1 VASRNTESLT
11 LPVLGMTCAACQH
24 HVEEALRATA
34 GVESARVDL
43 MAHRA
48 SVVFDPA
55 MASPGQ
61 LVEAI
66 RGAGYD
72 AVLHPTDKSPSVG
85 TPVLP
90 REGETGARV
99 EDAASGAIGGA
110 AMKAWVTLAAGAAAM
125 LLAMPLETEMSAL
138 DIFLA
143 RVFPWLYAIPAS
155 ALRWF
160 LLVLTAV
167 VVAWAGRGIYL
178 SAWRALRH
186 GTTNMNTLV
195 SLGTGVAFLHS
206 AYATVWPAPGRA
218 VYFDAVLLILGFLLL
233 GKALEARAKR
243 RALAALDSLSR
254 LRPATARRLV
264 DGVQTVVP
272 LEEVRPGDN
281 VVVLP
286 GERFPVDATIV
297 EGRTTVDESMLTGEA
312 TPLERATGGRVL
324 AGSLN
329 YDGAVVCRAES
340 LGEETM
346 LAQIARMVD
355 QAQSSRA
362 PMERL
367 ADAASAIFVPVVLG
381 LAAVTFV
388 AWLLAAHSLPLALAN
403 TVAVLVIACP
413 CAMGLA
419 VPAALTVAVGRGA
432 QMGVLFKGGEA
443 MERLAHVNAIVLDK
457 TGTLTVGRPALEKVQ
472 GVGNREQGAEKPRTR
487 DKGNESSSENA
498 GPSTP
503 LAAKSAANFAQ
514 DDKSIFPQDDHVMS
528 ERELLR
534 MAAAAEERSNH
545 PLAHAIVD
553 YSLGFGL
560 KWEAAQNV
568 QIFPGRGVSARAEG
582 HECLLGNEALFRE
595 FLINLPGDVA
605 APEPGVTRLWM
616 AVDGAAA
623 GYFDA
628 RDALRPDAAAAV
640 AALRGAGLRVLM
652 LTGDSAAAAAPIA
665 QQAGITEVEAGL
677 DPAGKLA
684 RIRALQK
691 SGLRVAM
698 VGDGIN
704 DAAALATA
712 DAGIAMGSGAD
723 LAQEAGDVL
732 LLRTQ
737 PMAIPAALALARQT
751 VRVMRQNLGWAVGY
765 NLLGIPL
772 AAGALY
778 PAFHILLT
786 PWLAAAAMA
795 MSSVCVLGNSLRL
808 RGWQPAEKPHS

>member
-1 VASRNTESLT
+1 MASSTTESLT
-11 LPVLGMTCAACQH
+11 LPVLGMTCASCQH

-43 MAHRA
+43 MGHRA
-48 SVVFDPA
+48 TVVFDRA
-55 MASPGQ
+55 TASPAQ

-72 AVLHPTDKSPSVG
+72 AVL
-85 TPVLP
+85 P
-90 REGETGARV
+90 REDGGSARN
-99 EDAASGAIGGA
+99 EDATEGATT
-110 AMKAWVTLAAGAAAM
+110 KAWVTLTAGAAAM
-125 LLAMPLETEMSAL
+125 LLAMPLETEMGAG
-138 DIFLA
+138 DAFLA
-143 RVFPWLYAIPAS
+143 RVLPWLYAIPAP

-160 LLVLTAV
+160 LLALTAV
-167 VVAWAGRGIYL
+167 VVAWAGRGIYG
-178 SAWRALRH
+178 SAWSALRH

-195 SLGTGVAFLHS
+195 SLGTGVAFAYS
-206 AYATVWPAPGRA
+206 AYATVWPAPGRE
-218 VYFDAVLLILGFLLL
+218 VYFDAVLLIVGFLLL
-233 GKALEARAKR
+233 GKALESRAKR
-243 RALAALDSLSR
+243 RARAALDSLSR

-272 LEEVRPGDN
+272 LEEVRPGDS

-286 GERFPVDATIV
+286 GERFPVDATIL
-297 EGRTTVDESMLTGEA
+297 EGRTTVDESMLTGEP
-312 TPLERATGGRVL
+312 TPLERAVGGRVL

-340 LGEETM
+340 LGEDTM
-346 LAQIARMVD
+346 LAQIARMMD

-367 ADAASAIFVPVVLG
+367 ADVASAIFVPVVLG

-388 AWLLAAHSLPLALAN
+388 AWLVAAHSLPLALAN

-432 QMGVLFKGGEA
+432 QLGVLFKGGEA
-443 MERLAHVNAIVLDK
+443 LERLAHVDAIVLDK
-457 TGTLTVGRPALEKVQ
+457 TGTLTVGRPVLERIQ
-472 GVGNREQGAEKPRTR
+472 GIGNREQGTEKPGAREQ
-487 DKGNESSSENA
+487 GSEGA
-498 GPSTP
+498 ETP
-503 LAAKSAANFAQ
+503 GAREQ
-514 DDKSIFPQDDHVMS
+514 GS
-528 ERELLR
+528 EGARKAEGELLR

-545 PLAHAIVD
+545 PLALAVVD
-553 YSLGFGL
+553 AARARGL
-560 KWEAAQNV
+560 EWQPAEDAQV
-568 QIFPGRGVSARAEG
+568 LPGRGLTARMEG
-582 HECLLGNEALFRE
+582 HDCILGNEALFSE
-595 FLINLPGDVA
+595 SGIALPSDVA

-616 AVDGAAA
+616 AVDGVPAA
-623 GYFDA
+623 YFDA
-628 RDALRPDAAAAV
+628 RDALRPDAADAIAE
-640 AALRGAGLRVLM
+640 LRSAGLRVLM

-665 QQAGITEVEAGL
+665 EQAGIKEVEAGL

-684 RIRALQK
+684 RIRELQK

-712 DAGIAMGSGAD
+712 DAGIAMGSGTD

-732 LLRTQ
+732 LLRAQ
-737 PMAIPAALALARQT
+737 PAAIPAALELARQT

-795 MSSVCVLGNSLRL
+795 LSSVCVLANSLRL
-808 RGWQPAEKPHS
+808 RAWQPAPLAASSAR

>member
-1 VASRNTESLT
+1 
-11 LPVLGMTCAACQH
+11 
-24 HVEEALRATA
+24 VEAALRATP
-34 GVESARVDL
+34 GVEQARVDL

-48 SVVFDPA
+48 NVVFDAALAGPEQ
-55 MASPGQ
+55 M
-61 LVEAI
+61 VEAI

-72 AVLHPTDKSPSVG
+72 AVL
-85 TPVLP
+85 P
-90 REGETGARV
+90 RAGESGARA
-99 EDAASGAIGGA
+99 EDSTADAGV
-110 AMKAWVTLAAGAAAM
+110 KVWVTLAAGAAAM
-125 LLAMPLETEMSAL
+125 LLAMPLEAEMGAL
-138 DIFLA
+138 DSFPA
-143 RVFPWLYAIPAS
+143 RALQWLYNIPAP

-160 LLVLTAV
+160 LLLMTAA
-167 VVAWAGRGIYL
+167 VVAWAGRGIYA
-178 SAWRALRH
+178 SAWRATRH
-186 GTTNMNTLV
+186 RTTNMNTLV
-195 SLGTGVAFLHS
+195 SLGTGVAFFYS
-206 AYATVWPAPGRA
+206 AYATIWPGPGRQ
-218 VYFDAVLLILGFLLL
+218 VYYDAVLLIVGFLLL
-233 GKALEARAKR
+233 GKNLESRAKR
-243 RALAALDSLSR
+243 RALGALDSLSR

-264 DGVQTVVP
+264 DDVQTVVP
-272 LEEVRPGDN
+272 LEEVHPGDSI
-281 VVVLP
+281 VVLP

-312 TPLERATGGRVL
+312 TPLERGVGGHVL

-329 YDGAVVCRAES
+329 YDGAVVCRAQS
-340 LGEETM
+340 LGEETVI
-346 LAQIARMVD
+346 AQIARMVD

-367 ADAASAIFVPVVLG
+367 ADRASAIFVPVVLG
-381 LAAVTFV
+381 LAAATFV
-388 AWLLAAHSLPLALAN
+388 VWMAAAHSLPLALAS

-432 QMGVLFKGGEA
+432 QLGVLFKGGEA
-443 MERLAHVNAIVLDK
+443 LERLAHLDAVVLDK
-457 TGTLTVGRPALEKVQ
+457 TGTLTVGKPVLERMQVIQ
-472 GVGNREQGAEKPRTR
+472 EPREEKTT
-487 DKGNESSSENA
+487 A
-498 GPSTP
+498 GPSTSQ
-503 LAAKSAANFAQ
+503 AAGAAFSAQ
-514 DDKSIFPQDDHVMS
+514 DDNSGFAHDDSAMR
-528 ERELLR
+528 ERRLLR

-545 PLAHAIVD
+545 PLAFAVVD
-553 YSLGFGL
+553 FTSRLGL
-560 KWEAAQNV
+560 TWEPAQDV
-568 QIFPGRGVSARAEG
+568 QNFPGRGLSARVEG
-582 HECLLGNEALFRE
+582 HECLLGNEALFSE
-595 FLINLPGDVA
+595 FFVRLPADVA

-623 GYFDA
+623 AYFDA

-640 AALRGAGLRVLM
+640 AALRVAGLRVLM

-684 RIRALQK
+684 RIRALQQD
-691 SGLRVAM
+691 GLRVAM

-712 DAGIAMGSGAD
+712 DAGIAMGGGAD

-732 LLRTQ
+732 LMRAQ
-737 PMAIPAALALARQT
+737 PSAIPAALALARQT

-778 PAFHILLT
+778 PAFHILLS

-795 MSSVCVLGNSLRL
+795 LSSVCVLGNSLRL
-808 RGWQPAEKPHS
+808 RGWQPQTIAGTSPR

>member
-1 VASRNTESLT
+1 MASGSTESLT

-24 HVEEALRATA
+24 HVEEALRATT

-55 MASPGQ
+55 LAAPGQ

-72 AVLHPTDKSPSVG
+72 AVL
-85 TPVLP
+85 P
-90 REGETGARV
+90 REGDGDARV
-99 EDAASGAIGGA
+99 DDVAAGA
-110 AMKAWVTLAAGAAAM
+110 ATKTWVTLAAGAAAM
-125 LLAMPLETEMSAL
+125 LLAMPLEMKAGGDDAFLMHAL
-138 DIFLA
+138 
-143 RVFPWLYAIPAS
+143 PWLYAIPAP
-155 ALRWF
+155 ALRWS
-160 LLVLTAV
+160 LLVLTAA

-178 SAWRALRH
+178 SAGRALRH
-186 GTTNMNTLV
+186 STTNMNTLV
-195 SLGTGVAFLHS
+195 SLGTGVAFAYS
-206 AYATVWPAPGRA
+206 VYATVWPAPGRA

-233 GKALEARAKR
+233 GKSLEGRAKR

-254 LRPATARRLV
+254 LRPATARLLV

-272 LEEVRPGDN
+272 LKEVRPGDS

-286 GERFPVDATIV
+286 GERFPVDATIL
-297 EGRTTVDESMLTGEA
+297 EGRTSVDESMLTGEA
-312 TPLERATGGRVL
+312 MPLERTVGGRVL

-388 AWLLAAHSLPLALAN
+388 AWMLAAHSLPLALAN

-443 MERLAHVNAIVLDK
+443 LERLAHVDAIVLDK
-457 TGTLTVGRPALEKVQ
+457 TGTLTVGRPMLERV
-472 GVGNREQGAEKPRTR
+472 NPLEGARARGSEGARKAER
-487 DKGNESSSENA
+487 D
-498 GPSTP
+498 
-503 LAAKSAANFAQ
+503 
-514 DDKSIFPQDDHVMS
+514 
-528 ERELLR
+528 LLR

-553 YSLGFGL
+553 FSSGLGL
-560 KWEAAQNV
+560 TWEAAQDV
-568 QIFPGRGVSARAEG
+568 QIFPGRGLSARVEG

-595 FLINLPGDVA
+595 CFIKLPGDVD

-623 GYFDA
+623 AMFDA

-665 QQAGITEVEAGL
+665 KQAGITEVEAGL

-684 RIRALQK
+684 RIRELQK

-698 VGDGIN
+698 AGDGIN

-732 LLRTQ
+732 LLRAQ
-737 PMAIPAALALARQT
+737 PMAIPAALELARQT

-778 PAFHILLT
+778 PVFHILLT

-795 MSSVCVLGNSLRL
+795 LSSVCVLGNSLRL
-808 RGWQPAEKPHS
+808 RGWQAN

>member
-1 VASRNTESLT
+1 
-11 LPVLGMTCAACQH
+11 MTCASCQH
-24 HVEEALRATA
+24 HVEEALRATS

-55 MASPGQ
+55 LAAPAQ

-72 AVLHPTDKSPSVG
+72 AVL
-85 TPVLP
+85 P
-90 REGETGARV
+90 REGDAGARV
-99 EDAASGAIGGA
+99 EDAATSAIGDA
-110 AMKAWVTLAAGAAAM
+110 ATKAWITLGAGAAAM
-125 LLAMPLETEMSAL
+125 LLAMPLETMLLQTAPFQIKMNAVDSFLMRAL
-138 DIFLA
+138 
-143 RVFPWLYAIPAS
+143 PWLYAIPAS
-155 ALRWF
+155 DLRWF
-160 LLVLTAV
+160 LLLLTAAV
-167 VVAWAGRGIYL
+167 VVWAGRGIYQ

-195 SLGTGVAFLHS
+195 SLGTGVAFFYS
-206 AYATVWPAPGRA
+206 AYSTVWPAPGRQ

-272 LEEVRPGDN
+272 LEEVRPGDS

-286 GERFPVDATIV
+286 GERFPVDATIL

-312 TPLERATGGRVL
+312 TPLDRTPGGRVL

-329 YDGAVVCRAES
+329 YDGAVVIRAES

-381 LAAVTFV
+381 LAALTFA

-432 QMGVLFKGGEA
+432 QLGVLFKGGEA
-443 MERLAHVNAIVLDK
+443 LERLAHVDAVVLDK
-457 TGTLTVGRPALEKVQ
+457 TGTLTVGRPVLEKIQ
-472 GVGNREQGAEKPRTR
+472 GLGARDVRTTQAR
-487 DKGNESSSENA
+487 
-498 GPSTP
+498 
-503 LAAKSAANFAQ
+503 
-514 DDKSIFPQDDHVMS
+514 

-545 PLAHAIVD
+545 PLAHAIID
-553 YSLGFGL
+553 AALGRGL
-560 KWEAAQNV
+560 EWRPAEDV
-568 QIFPGRGVSARAEG
+568 QIFPGRGLSARVEG
-582 HECLLGNEALFRE
+582 QECLLGNAALFFE
-595 FLINLPGDVA
+595 FLIELPKDVA

-623 GYFDA
+623 AYFDA
-628 RDALRPDAAAAV
+628 RDSLRPDAAAAV
-640 AALRGAGLRVLM
+640 SALRAARLRVLM
-652 LTGDSAAAAAPIA
+652 LTGDTAAAAAPIA
-665 QQAGITEVEAGL
+665 EQAGITEVEAGL

-684 RIRALQK
+684 RIRELQK
-691 SGLRVAM
+691 SDLRVAM

-732 LLRTQ
+732 LLRAQ
-737 PMAIPAALALARQT
+737 PMAIPAAIELARQT
-751 VRVMRQNLGWAVGY
+751 VRVMRQNLAWAVSY

-795 MSSVCVLGNSLRL
+795 LSSVCVLGNSLRL
-808 RGWQPAEKPHS
+808 RGWSFGG